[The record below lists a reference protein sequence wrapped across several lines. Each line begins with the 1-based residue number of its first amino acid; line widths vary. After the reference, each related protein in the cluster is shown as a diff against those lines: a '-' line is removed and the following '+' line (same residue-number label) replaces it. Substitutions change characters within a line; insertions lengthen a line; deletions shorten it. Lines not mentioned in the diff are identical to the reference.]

1 MRIAIDISQVVY
13 EGTGVSAYVRKLVT
27 ALVSKDTTNEYIL
40 FGATLRRKQ
49 ALEAFFTSVRTS
61 AKAKKI
67 RLVTIPLPPTLSDIV
82 WNTLHILPIEWF
94 VGPIDIFWSSDWTQ
108 PPALHAKR
116 ITTLHDLSILRF
128 PEESHNATDV
138 DYPKARIS
146 ANIVAVQKRRL
157 KHAVSECIMF
167 FCDSEAT
174 KQDAKEL
181 LGISENKL
189 IVVYPGYN

>member
-40 FGATLRRKQ
+40 FGTSLRQKP
-49 ALEAFFTSVRTS
+49 ALEAFFTSVQAS
-61 AKAKKI
+61 AKAKI
-67 RLVTIPLPPTLSDIV
+67 RLVTMPLPPTLSDII
-82 WNTLHILPIEWF
+82 WNTLHILPVEWF

-108 PPALHAKR
+108 PPLMHAR
-116 ITTLHDLSILRF
+116 GVTTLHDLSTLRF
-128 PEESHNATDV
+128 PQESHNATDI
-138 DYPKARIS
+138 DYARAQLS

-157 KHAVSECIMF
+157 KRAVSECSMF

-174 KQDAKEL
+174 KHDAKEL
-181 LGISENKL
+181 LGIPDSKL
-189 IVVYPGYN
+189 TVVYPGYN

>member
-40 FGATLRRKQ
+40 FGASLRRKR
-49 ALEAFFTSVRTS
+49 ALEAFFRSVQKS
-61 AKAKKI
+61 ATAKI
-67 RLVTIPLPPTLSDIV
+67 RLVIVPFPPTLSDIV
-82 WNTLHILPIEWF
+82 WNKLHILPIEWF
-94 VGPIDIFWSSDWTQ
+94 VGPVDIFWSSDWTQ
-108 PPALHAKR
+108 PPLEHAKG

-128 PEESHNATDV
+128 PEESHNTTGV
-138 DYPKARIS
+138 DYSRAQIS

-157 KHAVSECIMF
+157 KRAVSECIMF

-174 KQDAKEL
+174 RQDAKVL
-181 LGISENKL
+181 LGIADAKL
-189 IVVYPGYN
+189 SVVYPGYN